1 MVSSHIVP
9 PSLRQVLDAGVKVA
23 SNQVQ
28 YSVLDRRPEIF
39 MQEVC
44 RKKDVAILPYGVLV
58 SAGRRGVTLQG
69 SPNPRVAAMKG
80 RDTPG
85 QSKPEGCRDIGY
97 SDGLLKERNSYH
109 QSENLSDL
117 II

>member
-1 MVSSHIVP
+1 MTDEVSSHIVS

-58 SAGRRGVTLQG
+58 SASMAGRRGVILQG
-69 SPNPRVAAMKG
+69 SPNPRAAAML
-80 RDTPG
+80 
-85 QSKPEGCRDIGY
+85 DIQMDY
-97 SDGLLKERNSYH
+97 
-109 QSENLSDL
+109 
-117 II
+117 